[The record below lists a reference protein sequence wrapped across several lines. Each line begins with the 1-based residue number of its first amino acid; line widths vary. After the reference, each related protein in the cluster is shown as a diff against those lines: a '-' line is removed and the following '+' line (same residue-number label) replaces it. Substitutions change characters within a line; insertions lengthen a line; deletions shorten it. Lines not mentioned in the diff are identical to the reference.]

1 MRIPV
6 ALIISAFIGATQA
19 FVQSPNYQFNVSLPV
34 SDNPYVAG
42 QTLPLVYDV
51 ASNTTSDN
59 LQLSV
64 IVVSANNA
72 TNSVVA
78 LANANI
84 GQGSSYKK
92 TIGGADVYEHQ
103 ENYAIPLNT
112 TPGNYLVVYFDNI
125 SQTNATVAIVI
136 NAPPV
141 SSSAAAPAAS
151 SAAGAKGASTGTSAT
166 TNSIF
171 SAGTATFKWTPALII
186 LCIAPHLLN
195 F

>member
-1 MRIPV
+1 MKIPV
-6 ALIISAFIGATQA
+6 ALIIGALAGVTQA
-19 FVQSPNYQFNVSLPV
+19 FVQSPSYQFNVTLPV

-51 ASNTTSDN
+51 AANTTSDN

-64 IVVSANNA
+64 TIVSAKNE

-78 LANANI
+78 LANANV

-125 SQTNATVAIVI
+125 SQTNATVSIVI
-136 NAPPV
+136 NAPPL
-141 SSSAAAPAAS
+141 SSSAAPAAS
-151 SAAGAKGASTGTSAT
+151 SDAGAKGAAPSTST
-166 TNSIF
+166 TNSSIF
-171 SAGTATFKWTPALII
+171 SAGVSTYKWTPALIL